1 MGRSVIFYH
10 HFANRAKSFA
20 VREDAACGDVVAMP
34 LYEYRKN
41 AENHLPVSDGLKSRL
56 VPGSDAV
63 CEHLIRTAAE
73 SGHTRLAIDGW
84 YGVDWADLRT
94 RLEAA
99 AARAGVAATV
109 IGTKDLFRP
118 AAAIEE
124 YRQPFVTDDPSF
136 GWVNKEGR
144 IEDVMNAEQ
153 ITALA
158 DRLDATKSLL
168 IVAGP
173 GATVEA
179 LAGHYDFRCYADF
192 TMQPMLWQMWDG
204 RLVPFGTDEPVADYA
219 WKKYYYCDFYLLLRQ
234 KKQAF
239 RVMDAYID
247 AVNPAELKCLPAADY
262 QNVIDELVRRPIKQV
277 KITQPGPWG
286 SYRFKEIYDEIP
298 GLENM
303 AWNELAGIE
312 LSILVDLD
320 GAATINIPCQNIM
333 QRPVAMV
340 GQYIHDTYPD
350 LLPLQVW
357 LDDGYFA
364 EPVPYERG
372 SMPIHN
378 HPDTDYNRRNFNEPL
393 GRYETYYIVEAYHDA
408 GTMMGFK
415 EDADL
420 EEYERL
426 CRDSNNRVAFD
437 WQKYVRRW
445 PTNVGDLFLIP
456 PGTEHGHGG
465 NQMILEM
472 DTGPSVAGTEYSFFT
487 YDFARSTWD
496 DRAKSMTAPPMKM
509 HLEHSFRNNKWR
521 REKYVQEHLRAQPA
535 VVRGDGDTRMDRY
548 SSIAEMPFE
557 IERFVFTKP
566 MAHSTEGRFL
576 QIPTLTVGKSVIIR
590 SKEDPARQTTLD
602 FLQACLLPAGF
613 GDYEFISPDGS
624 PCTVV
629 MIRLKKA

>member
-1 MGRSVIFYH
+1 M
-10 HFANRAKSFA
+10 A
-20 VREDAACGDVVAMP
+20 

-41 AENHLPVSDGLKSRL
+41 ATNRITVPPSVQREIVCGNGLVFDHILALIQAKRQSRPPVM
-56 VPGSDAV
+56 A
-63 CEHLIRTAAE
+63 
-73 SGHTRLAIDGW
+73 AIDGW
-84 YGVDWADLRT
+84 YGVDWTALQTGLRDT
-94 RLEAA
+94 AQAQGVPVEVLSTAGLFKEASA
-99 AARAGVAATV
+99 V
-109 IGTKDLFRP
+109 
-118 AAAIEE
+118 EE
-124 YRQPFVTDDPSF
+124 YRRPYVTDDPSF
-136 GWVNKEGR
+136 GYVNSKGVL
-144 IEDVMNAEQ
+144 EDLLDPVKVA
-153 ITALA
+153 ALKTRLANRNEHRA
-158 DRLDATKSLL
+158 DAFL
-168 IVAGP
+168 VVGP
-173 GATVEA
+173 AAAISA
-179 LAGHYDFRCYADF
+179 LQDLYDLRFYADF
-192 TMQPMLWQMWDG
+192 TMQPLLWQMWDG
-204 RLVPFGTDEPVADYA
+204 KLVTFGREDPAASYH
-219 WKKYYYCDFYLLLRQ
+219 WKEYYYCDFYLLLRQ
-234 KKQAF
+234 KKKAF
-239 RVMDAYID
+239 ARMDYYLD
-247 AVNPAELKCLPAADY
+247 AVDAKNLKLVSAAAY
-262 QNVIDELVRRPIKQV
+262 NTIVDELVKGPIKQV

-286 SYRFKEIYDEIP
+286 SYRFKQIYDEIP

-312 LSILVDLD
+312 LSILVDV
-320 GAATINIPCQNIM
+320 GAAAELNLPCQNIM
-333 QRPVAMV
+333 QRPIQLV
-340 GQYIHDTYPD
+340 GQHVHEKYPD

-378 HPDTDYNRRNFNEPL
+378 HPGTDYNQRHFNEPL
-393 GRYETYYIVEAYHDA
+393 GRYETYYIVEAYPDA

-426 CRDSNNRVAFD
+426 CRDSNNQKVFD
-437 WQKYVRRW
+437 WQKYIRRW
-445 PTNVGDLFLIP
+445 ATNVGDLFLIP

-487 YDFARSTWD
+487 YDFARHTWD
-496 DRAKSMTAPPMKM
+496 DKAKSMTAPPMRM

-521 REKYVQEHLRAQPA
+521 REKYVQEHLRARPV

-548 SSIAEMPFE
+548 TSIAEMPFE

-590 SKEDPARQTTLD
+590 SKQDPARQTTLD
-602 FLQACLLPAGF
+602 FLQACLIPAGF

-624 PCTVV
+624 QCTVV
-629 MIRLKKA
+629 MIRLKHG